1 MIEKNLG
8 NLERLIRLVTGLA
21 LAWWTLAQP
30 AMNGVELFVA
40 VVSLCLILNGV
51 FSRCYLWYIL
61 DVNSNPRETVPP
73 TGTACD

>member
-8 NLERLIRLVTGLA
+8 NLERSVRLLAGLV
-21 LAWWTLAQP
+21 LAWWTLQQP
-30 AMNGVELFVA
+30 TMNGVEVFVA
-40 VVSLCLILNGV
+40 IVSLFLILNGV

-61 DVNSNPRETVPP
+61 DINSARRETVPP